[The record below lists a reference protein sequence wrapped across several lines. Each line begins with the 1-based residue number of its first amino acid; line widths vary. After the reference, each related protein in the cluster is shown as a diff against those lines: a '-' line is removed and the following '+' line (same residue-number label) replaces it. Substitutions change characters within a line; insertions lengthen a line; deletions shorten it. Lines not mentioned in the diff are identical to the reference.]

1 MKVSRYPHSSSS
13 RLPRADV
20 SDRAPLFKQQGWG
33 HRFSLPLS
41 PVSSGARRSAT
52 LVLTLLTAGGL
63 GLAGCNQLENPLA
76 PRQESPQA
84 QQPLLEPDNEINRPL
99 EPVPEDT
106 NFVVEVV
113 KRVEPAVVQIN
124 TARTVQSQQPEIF
137 RDPFFRRFFGDDLPQ
152 QQERVV
158 RGVGSGF
165 VIEADGKILT
175 NAHVVAEADTVTV
188 TFANGR
194 TFEGKVLGSDPVTD
208 IAVVQIPANNLPT
221 VRLGNSEQVQPGQWA
236 IAIGN
241 PLGLDQTVTVGVI
254 SAINRSSADIRAS
267 DIRGDFIQTD
277 AAINPGNSGGPL
289 LNARGQAIG
298 VNTAIIGG
306 AEGIGFAIPIATA
319 RRIAQELI
327 TTGKV
332 EHPFIGVRMV
342 SLTPEIREELA
353 NLPNRE
359 FSVPEGEGVLIV
371 EVVPDSPAAAAG
383 LRPGDVIQSIN
394 NQPVTQAD
402 QVQQLVERNG
412 VNNPLPITVQRN
424 DRTVEVTVRPRP
436 LPREAIQR
444 SPQG

>member
-1 MKVSRYPHSSSS
+1 MKVSRYTDHSGSQPLSC
-13 RLPRADV
+13 ADGG
-20 SDRAPLFKQQGWG
+20 DRAPALSKR
-33 HRFSLPLS
+33 RFGYRSSLLLLLLG
-41 PVSSGARRSAT
+41 VGG
-52 LVLTLLTAGGL
+52 LVLGSCSRENALLPPQA
-63 GLAGCNQLENPLA
+63 
-76 PRQESPQA
+76 SPQA
-84 QQPLLEPDNEINRPL
+84 QEATEPQRPL

-113 KRVEPAVVQIN
+113 QRVEPAVVQIN
-124 TARTVQSQQPEIF
+124 TARTVQSQQPEVF

-152 QQERVV
+152 QRERVV
-158 RGVGSGF
+158 RGLGSGF
-165 VIEADGKILT
+165 VIEADGKIIT

-194 TFEGKVLGSDPVTD
+194 TFEGKVVGSDPVTD

-221 VRLGNSEQVQPGQWA
+221 VRLGNSDQVQPGQWA

-306 AEGIGFAIPIATA
+306 AEGIGFAIPIVTA
-319 RRIAQELI
+319 QRIAQELI
-327 TTGKV
+327 TTGRV

-342 SLTPEIREELA
+342 SLTPEIREELE

-359 FSVPEGEGVLIV
+359 FSLPEGEGVLIV
-371 EVVPDSPAAAAG
+371 EVVPNSPAASAG
-383 LRPGDVIQSIN
+383 LRPGDLIQSVN
-394 NQPVTQAD
+394 NQSVTQAD
-402 QVQQLVERNG
+402 EVQQLVERNG

-424 DRTVEVTVRPRP
+424 DRTVEVTVRPQP
-436 LPREAIQR
+436 LPQEALER
-444 SPQG
+444 NPQG